1 MLLKKRIL
9 PLALSVIMAVSALTG
24 CGSSSEKD
32 SSSGA
37 ETTLTMWTIATE
49 SDSFHKPYLQ
59 AIEEFEKNH
68 PGVKINMETFE
79 NESYKTKIKAAVAA
93 NELPDIFFTWAGGFS
108 ESFVSS
114 GKVMCLDDYYKNYEK
129 EISKTALAN
138 DIYDGK
144 LYGSVTCTPVSVMWY
159 NKEMFKKQGV
169 EVPATWDDFK
179 AVCKKFID
187 AGIKPIGTS
196 VKDLGTCYA
205 S

>member
-9 PLALSVIMAVSALTG
+9 PLALSVIMAMSALTG

-59 AIEEFEKNH
+59 AIKEFEKNH

-93 NELPDIFFTWAGGFS
+93 NELPDIFFTWSGGFS

-129 EISKTALAN
+129 EISKTAPCQRYLRWQIVWFRN
-138 DIYDGK
+138 
-144 LYGSVTCTPVSVMWY
+144 LYT
-159 NKEMFKKQGV
+159 
-169 EVPATWDDFK
+169 
-179 AVCKKFID
+179 
-187 AGIKPIGTS
+187 GIRNVVQQRNVQKTRCRSTS
-196 VKDLGTCYA
+196 YMG
-205 S
+205 

>member
-9 PLALSVIMAVSALTG
+9 PLALSAIMAVSALTG

-32 SSSGA
+32 SSSGD

-114 GKVMCLDDYYKNYEK
+114 GKVMCLDDY
-129 EISKTALAN
+129 
-138 DIYDGK
+138 
-144 LYGSVTCTPVSVMWY
+144 
-159 NKEMFKKQGV
+159 
-169 EVPATWDDFK
+169 
-179 AVCKKFID
+179 
-187 AGIKPIGTS
+187 
-196 VKDLGTCYA
+196 
-205 S
+205 

>member
-1 MLLKKRIL
+1 MI
-9 PLALSVIMAVSALTG
+9 I
-24 CGSSSEKD
+24 
-32 SSSGA
+32 
-37 ETTLTMWTIATE
+37 
-49 SDSFHKPYLQ
+49 
-59 AIEEFEKNH
+59 
-68 PGVKINMETFE
+68 
-79 NESYKTKIKAAVAA
+79 TKITKRKSVKP
-93 NELPDIFFTWAGGFS
+93 L
-108 ESFVSS
+108 
-114 GKVMCLDDYYKNYEK
+114 
-129 EISKTALAN
+129 LAN

-196 VKDLGTCYA
+196 VKEHLGTCYA

>member
-79 NESYKTKIKAAVAA
+79 NESYKTKIKQPS
-93 NELPDIFFTWAGGFS
+93 LPMNFLTFS
-108 ESFVSS
+108 LPGRVDFPNLSY
-114 GKVMCLDDYYKNYEK
+114 LPEK
-129 EISKTALAN
+129 
-138 DIYDGK
+138 
-144 LYGSVTCTPVSVMWY
+144 
-159 NKEMFKKQGV
+159 
-169 EVPATWDDFK
+169 
-179 AVCKKFID
+179 
-187 AGIKPIGTS
+187 
-196 VKDLGTCYA
+196 
-205 S
+205 